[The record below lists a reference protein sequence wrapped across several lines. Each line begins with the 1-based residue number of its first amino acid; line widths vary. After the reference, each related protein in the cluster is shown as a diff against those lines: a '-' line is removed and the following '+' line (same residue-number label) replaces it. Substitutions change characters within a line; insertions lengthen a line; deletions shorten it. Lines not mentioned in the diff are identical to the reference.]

1 MRSLPL
7 VLILLTFGVGAAA
20 GGLPRAEALYRAGDM
35 REAAAA
41 ARTLGSADAYALAAK
56 ASLVEA
62 IYQAKD
68 GERTSLLEQAISDA
82 KEALELDPKS
92 VDARLQVALALG
104 HLAEDDVVGAQM
116 NGYVEEGRRLIDQA
130 LELAPD
136 DPWAHGLL
144 GMWHLQVV
152 RHAGRA
158 LAGSLYG
165 ADPQTGLAQCEKAL
179 AMAPRDLTIRFGC
192 ALSRLQAD
200 PDGVDWRALDQLKLV
215 EHMPAQD
222 AAESLVRAKAE
233 RVVREINEKRAR
245 D

>member
-1 MRSLPL
+1 MRALP
-7 VLILLTFGVGAAA
+7 VILILLAFALGAAA
-20 GGLPRAEALYRAGDM
+20 GGLPRAEALYEAGEM
-35 REAAAA
+35 REAAAT
-41 ARTLGSADAYALAAK
+41 ARALGSADAYSLAAK

-68 GERTSLLEQAISDA
+68 GERTALLEQSIRDA
-82 KEALELDPKS
+82 NEALELDPDS
-92 VDARLQVALALG
+92 VDARLHVALALG
-104 HLAEDDVVGAQM
+104 HLAEDDLAGAQM
-116 NGYVEEGRRLIDQA
+116 NGYVERGRRLIDQA
-130 LELAPD
+130 LALAPD

-158 LAGSLYG
+158 LASSLYG
-165 ADPQTGLAQCEKAL
+165 ASMQTGLAQCEKAL
-179 AMAPRDLTIRFGC
+179 ALAPRNLSIRFGC

-215 EHMPAQD
+215 EHMPTQD

-233 RVVREINEKRAR
+233 RVVREINEQAR